1 MHHPRRSGFGAE
13 QRNPEDRSLPEGTHR
28 RGGQRRAS
36 SSFTACEA
44 PMIAS
49 ETSRSSVRA
58 LLWALVETAPSPTTK
73 SSRRSSLR
81 SIEIL
86 ISRLDIF
93 SSRSSMNQLYGYCP
107 SHPRVLSLFR
117 TDKRPRVLRRSK
129 LRRPEGP
136 FLLGRLR
143 RGSCHLV
150 TASPLRLWRGLLRFS
165 KACESSPG
173 SCIPSQRASWLRRSN
188 GDSV

>member
-93 SSRSSMNQLYGYCP
+93 SSRSSMNQLYGHCP
-107 SHPRVLSLFR
+107 SHPQY
-117 TDKRPRVLRRSK
+117 KRPQCSVVPSCGG
-129 LRRPEGP
+129 PEGP